1 MTTLMFVRRTFAR
14 WPAQEKTPTPAGAER
29 QQFDH
34 VIISEVGPIQ
44 LDRYVSRLE
53 GEIEEFMS
61 ETVTRCVE
69 EDGEMTQQTIR
80 ETQTFVIRG
89 VVDPR
94 TGEEVRKR
102 T

>member
-1 MTTLMFVRRTFAR
+1 MISLTFAHAYVRR
-14 WPAQEKTPTPAGAER
+14 WPAQETTTAIAGCQSE
-29 QQFDH
+29 FEH

-53 GEIEEFMS
+53 GEIEEIMH

-94 TGEEVRKR
+94 TGQEVGYE
-102 T
+102 